1 MKGRMS
7 LTMVGVALAV
17 VSSRGADPGTPGWY
31 DGPPKIEF
39 LENACIT
46 ADGGVYYL
54 TGTAGTYDKSGKV
67 DFNYNRGAPLW
78 KSKDLQEWE
87 SLGYVFDRARL
98 LNSTR
103 GRPKIGYWLDWNAP
117 AERIDALLAH
127 ATTTPK
133 VYHINGDWFMLC
145 AMNDQAVLLQKS
157 ATGRPDGPYEDFTVL
172 ATRGG
177 YPSLF
182 IDDDK
187 TPYLVLA
194 DAWIAKVKPDLTA
207 LAENIRPLLPAP
219 GTSIADNRLTLGE
232 RGVCLFNDGGTYYV
246 FAPRWQTHDK
256 RASYDAVLWTSD
268 RVYGPYVETK
278 TILRGTGPVTV
289 FQSNEGGWKA
299 VAGLPNDGP
308 PRILDFTLP

>member
-1 MKGRMS
+1 MS
-7 LTMVGVALAV
+7 LAMVGLALAI
-17 VSSRGADPGTPGWY
+17 VSTWGAEPGTHGSH
-31 DGPPKIEF
+31 DGPPKIQF

-46 ADGGVYYL
+46 ADDGVFYL

-67 DFNYNRGAPLW
+67 DFQYNRGAPLW
-78 KSKDLQEWE
+78 KSTDLKEWE

-103 GRPKIGYWLDWNAP
+103 GRLKIGYWLDWNAP

-133 VYHINGDWFMLC
+133 LYHINGAWFLLC
-145 AMNDQAVLLQKS
+145 AMNDQAILLQKS
-157 ATGRPDGPYEDFTVL
+157 ATGEPDGPYEDFTVL

-207 LAENIRPLLPAP
+207 LAEDIRPLLPAP
-219 GTSIADNRLTLGE
+219 GPSIADNRLTLGE
-232 RGVCLFNDGGTYYV
+232 QGACLFKNGRTYYV
-246 FAPRWQTHDK
+246 FAPRWQVHDR
-256 RASYDAVLWTSD
+256 RASYDAALWTAD
-268 RVYGPYVETK
+268 NVYGPYVETR
-278 TILRGTGPVTV
+278 TVLWGTGPVTV
-289 FQSNEGGWKA
+289 FQDGQGGWKA

-308 PRILDFTLP
+308 PTILDVTLP